1 MSNQSYPK
9 LAERAA
15 GIEMLLLDVDGVM
28 TDGLITLDNNG
39 IESKSFHVRDGM
51 GITLWNKAGKN
62 TAIIT
67 GRNSSVVELRAQEL
81 GITCIRQGIE
91 NKLMEMTSLLPEF
104 QITTDQ
110 VCYIGDDIPDLPV
123 LEKVG
128 LSVAVADSS
137 PAIHHSVDWLT
148 QNPGGRGAVRE
159 VIDFIL
165 QIQGYDLTTLYSCDQ
180 SQPIS

>member
-1 MSNQSYPK
+1 MKIYLKERCSTLRRQVFSLSKNAVLNELCTLF
-9 LAERAA
+9 LA
-15 GIEMLLLDVDGVM
+15 LKKV
-28 TDGLITLDNNG
+28 
-39 IESKSFHVRDGM
+39 F
-51 GITLWNKAGKN
+51 
-62 TAIIT
+62 
-67 GRNSSVVELRAQEL
+67 
-81 GITCIRQGIE
+81 
-91 NKLMEMTSLLPEF
+91 PEI
-104 QITTDQ
+104 QLTRDQ
-110 VCYIGDDIPDLPV
+110 VCNIGDDIPDLPV

-165 QIQGYDLTTLYSCDQ
+165 QIQGYDLPTLYSCDQ